1 MIFFSILAVLSFVGV
16 VAIILRNLSLVR
28 SLTEEELARAMA
40 ERFSVREEL
49 LSRLLVP
56 ACDRAHD
63 YCVPKFYAFSE
74 KTLRRFRILVL
85 KTENKL
91 QKVADYLKGKR
102 NLNGDSGNGSVKN
115 SDYWREINEHQNNV
129 KNGLPTGQAGSAVE
143 NS

>member
-1 MIFFSILAVLSFVGV
+1 MIFFSILAVISIIGAAV
-16 VAIILRNLSLVR
+16 IILRNLPMVR
-28 SLTEEELARAMA
+28 SLTEEELNRAMA

-56 ACDRAHD
+56 VCDRAHD

-74 KTLRRFRILVL
+74 KTLRRFRILIL

-102 NLNGDSGNGSVKN
+102 NLNGDSGNGGVKN
-115 SDYWREINEHQNNV
+115 SDYWRSINEHQNSI
-129 KNGLPTGQAGSAVE
+129 KNGSSAD